1 MYNLLKFDWLIYKK
15 KFQSLKK
22 LELKGSTKI
31 QKDFLVK

>member
-1 MYNLLKFDWLIYKK
+1 MSMDYDNEDLHLICKI
-15 KFQSLKK
+15 LKK